1 MVPALR
7 PLRAAPSSS
16 PGTPPPR
23 APVPAPSSPTPGTR
37 TQVPPLNSKA
47 EAGAGG
53 TRSRNLSGAARA
65 HPSTLG
71 HGPGRTHLPLPR
83 LTPRQVSLQPQLAAF
98 YSTMALDGGGG
109 WKVSLLAL
117 PRCLPARKPVQVEVA
132 RSPLSPRPVSA
143 CSWDARGDSP
153 PASNSAPP
161 PSRPRAATPS
171 GPRSSPGAHLRVPP
185 RSRRLAP
192 GEKSTDCWGE
202 VCNPRPAGRHPLSS
216 RGQAPGRPAGCTL
229 THGAASR
236 CPAAPPSAGGRRSA
250 GQRAPRASPAP
261 RTAQ

>member
-7 PLRAAPSSS
+7 PPHAAPSSS

-23 APVPAPSSPTPGTR
+23 APVPALGSPTPATR
-37 TQVPPLNSKA
+37 TQMPPLNSKA
-47 EAGAGG
+47 EAGRGV

-71 HGPGRTHLPLPR
+71 HGPGRTHLPLAR

-98 YSTMALDGGGG
+98 YSTMALGGGGG

-161 PSRPRAATPS
+161 RDAHARRPPLDRGPPPAPTSECHPVPAAW
-171 GPRSSPGAHLRVPP
+171 PP
-185 RSRRLAP
+185 
-192 GEKSTDCWGE
+192 EKSPQTAGE
-202 VCNPRPAGRHPLSS
+202 RCAI
-216 RGQAPGRPAGCTL
+216 PGRPADTRFLPEAEPRG
-229 THGAASR
+229 
-236 CPAAPPSAGGRRSA
+236 
-250 GQRAPRASPAP
+250 APRAAHSPMAP
-261 RTAQ
+261 PQGPVPLQAGTF